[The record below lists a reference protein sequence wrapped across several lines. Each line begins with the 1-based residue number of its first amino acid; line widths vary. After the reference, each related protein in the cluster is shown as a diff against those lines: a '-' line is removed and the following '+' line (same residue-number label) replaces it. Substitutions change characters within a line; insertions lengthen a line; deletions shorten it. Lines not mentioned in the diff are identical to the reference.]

1 MNSLDLLGNRGGS
14 KGDCNMRSGAKQG
27 CGVGHSHSALVAA
40 LLALAGLTGR
50 ASAADAERER
60 ILEQLNLDIYGFVQM
75 DMIYDF
81 NRVDPDWNDTL
92 RPSKIPNVN
101 GEFGDDGETI
111 FSVRQT
117 RMGLKGD
124 IPTELGGIKTWFE
137 WELYGVGSDAG
148 QTTFR
153 LRHAWGEF
161 GGWGAGQTW
170 SLFMD
175 ENTFPNTIDYWG
187 PNGMVFYRNIQLRH
201 TWQLGEAG
209 SRFAVALERPGTSV
223 DTGEFRNL
231 SPAFAENVQGRDQY
245 PDLTAQ
251 YRSVHDW
258 GHWQVAGILRR
269 VGFETKGT
277 PGNDPSDDLWGGGIN
292 ISTVFHPPFFGSRD
306 QIKLQLAYGE
316 AIGFYMND
324 GGIDLAP
331 ESGNAQQVEL
341 LGFLAYWDHYWNDK
355 WSTSAGWSIMQM
367 DTTDQQLD
375 DEFKEGQY
383 ANLNLLYAPVDPFLT
398 GVELVWGRREDKNG
412 ETNDDSRVQFS
423 MKYKFQ
429 L

>member
-1 MNSLDLLGNRGGS
+1 M
-14 KGDCNMRSGAKQG
+14 KQG
-27 CGVGHSHSALVAA
+27 QTMTMNGALYQPDHAHWKTVAV
-40 LLALAGLTGR
+40 LLATLACASPRGYAAEEER
-50 ASAADAERER
+50 AR
-60 ILEQLNLDIYGFVQM
+60 ILESLNLDIYGFVQM

-81 NRVDPDWNDTL
+81 NRVDPDWNDSL
-92 RPSKIPNVN
+92 HPSKIPNVG
-101 GEFGDDGETI
+101 GEFGQDGETI

-117 RMGLKGD
+117 RMGLKGEL
-124 IPTELGGIKTWFE
+124 PTELGAVKTWFE

-161 GGWGAGQTW
+161 GNWGAGQTW

-187 PNGMVFYRNIQLRH
+187 PAGMVFYRNIQLRYS
-201 TWQLGEAG
+201 LPVGETG

-223 DTGEFRNL
+223 DTGEFRDL
-231 SPAFAENVQGRDQY
+231 SPAFADNVQSRDEY

-269 VGFETKGT
+269 VGFETKDT
-277 PGNDPSDDLWGGGIN
+277 PGNDPSDDLWGGGVN
-292 ISTVFHPPFFGSRD
+292 VSTVFHPPFFNERD
-306 QIKLQLAYGE
+306 QIKLQLVYGE

-331 ESGNAQQVEL
+331 DSDQAKQVEL
-341 LGFLAYWDHYWNDK
+341 VGFLGYWDHYWNDR

-367 DTTDQQLD
+367 DTTDQWLED
-375 DEFKEGQY
+375 VFKEGQY
-383 ANLNLLYAPVDPFLT
+383 ANLNLLYSPVDPFMT
-398 GVELVWGRREDKNG
+398 GVELVWGSREDKNG
-412 ETNDDSRVQFS
+412 ETNNDTRVQFS

>member
-1 MNSLDLLGNRGGS
+1 
-14 KGDCNMRSGAKQG
+14 MRSGAKQR

-231 SPAFAENVQGRDQY
+231 SPAFADNVQGRDQY

-292 ISTVFHPPFFGSRD
+292 LSTVFHPPFFGSRD

>member
-1 MNSLDLLGNRGGS
+1 MGSGGQRVV
-14 KGDCNMRSGAKQG
+14 KSGQRW
-27 CGVGHSHSALVAA
+27 SAPTGTIVAIF
-40 LLALAGLTGR
+40 ALAGT
-50 ASAADAERER
+50 ASAADTERER

-81 NRVDPDWNDTL
+81 NRMDPDWKATL
-92 RPSKIPNVN
+92 RPSRIPNVN
-101 GEFGDDGETI
+101 GEFGADGETI

-124 IPTELGGIKTWFE
+124 IPTELGAIKTWFE
-137 WELYGVGSDAG
+137 WDLYGVGSDAG

-161 GGWGAGQTW
+161 GHWGAGQTW

-175 ENTFPNTIDYWG
+175 ENVFPNTLDYWG
-187 PNGMVFYRNIQLRH
+187 PNGMVFYRNIQLRY
-201 TWQLGEAG
+201 TLPLGERG
-209 SRFAVALERPGTSV
+209 TRLAVALEQPGTSV
-223 DTGEFRNL
+223 DTGEYRNL
-231 SPAFAENVQGRDQY
+231 SPAFADNVQSRDQY
-245 PDLTAQ
+245 PDLTVQ
-251 YRSVHDW
+251 YRSEHDW

-292 ISTVFHPPFFGSRD
+292 LSTVFHPPFFGSRD

-331 ESGNAQQVEL
+331 EGGHAQQVEL
-341 LGFLAYWDHYWNDK
+341 VGFLAYWDHYWNDK
-355 WSTSAGWSIMQM
+355 WSTAAGWSIMHM
-367 DTTDQQLD
+367 DSTDQQLD
-375 DEFKEGQY
+375 DEFEEGQY
-383 ANLNLLYAPVDPFLT
+383 ANLNLLYSPVDPFLT